1 MWNTSITVHV
11 FKKSFFISFK
21 GLLPISTVSSPRK
34 DPRKCFHVFQ
44 HCATHEHISL
54 IFNESIF
61 KIPASPSY
69 KSPRNTF
76 QLGALVWLNID
87 HMLVPSIV
95 CPDYENWSE
104 LDFEYKK
111 ETEFLNFI
119 HVLVLFQENLNDF
132 SVLESIR
139 SINDGQWPSG

>member
-1 MWNTSITVHV
+1 
-11 FKKSFFISFK
+11 
-21 GLLPISTVSSPRK
+21 
-34 DPRKCFHVFQ
+34 
-44 HCATHEHISL
+44 
-54 IFNESIF
+54 
-61 KIPASPSY
+61 
-69 KSPRNTF
+69 
-76 QLGALVWLNID
+76 
-87 HMLVPSIV
+87 MLVPSIV

-132 SVLESIR
+132 GVLESIR